1 MDPSTF
7 RGSMLGMVWC
17 SVPSQEVFGSIGL
30 YIYTHIT
37 IITIVNYYYD
47 YYYYYYYCYYYY
59 YFLSLLLY
67 IILYN
72 QYYIIE

>member
-30 YIYTHIT
+30 YIYIHILLLLLLLIIIMIIIIT
-37 IITIVNYYYD
+37 IIIVTIIIIFCHYYYIL
-47 YYYYYYYCYYYY
+47 YYI
-59 YFLSLLLY
+59 LN
-67 IILYN
+67 IIL
-72 QYYIIE
+72 